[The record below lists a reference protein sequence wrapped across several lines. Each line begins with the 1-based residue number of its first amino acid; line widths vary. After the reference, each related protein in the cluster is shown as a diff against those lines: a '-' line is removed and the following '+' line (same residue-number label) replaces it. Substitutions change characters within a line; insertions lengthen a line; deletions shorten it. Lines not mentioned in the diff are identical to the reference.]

1 MQDLN
6 KDKIPS
12 DKQKGTILITGA
24 SGNLGRS
31 IVEELHNH
39 GFSILATIGA
49 EKEINTFDHL
59 ANVKSHIVNVL
70 DVANVDAFLTAN
82 ADAKIETAIL
92 LIGGFA
98 QGHLRDT
105 DLTTMD
111 KMYQLNFVSAFNI
124 VKPLLT
130 QFEKQGGGHF
140 IFVGARPAIN
150 VEEGKNLFA
159 YAVSKNM
166 VFKMAEIINAD
177 GKDKNISAT
186 VIVPG
191 TIDTPLNRSAM
202 PDADPTKWITPEAIG
217 RAVTFVLSDT
227 GKTLHEPIFK
237 LYNKS

>member
-1 MQDLN
+1 MKDLN
-6 KDKIPS
+6 ENKMHS
-12 DKQKGTILITGA
+12 GNQKGTVLITGA

-39 GFSILATIGA
+39 GFSILATIGL
-49 EKEINTFDHL
+49 EREMNTFDHL
-59 ANVKSHIVNVL
+59 ANVRSQIVDVL

-82 ADAKIETAIL
+82 ATTKIETAIL
-92 LIGGFA
+92 LIGGFV
-98 QGHLRDT
+98 QGHLQDT
-105 DLTTMD
+105 DLAAMD

-140 IFVGARPAIN
+140 IFIGSRPSLN
-150 VEEGKNLFA
+150 VEEGKKLFA
-159 YAVSKNM
+159 YAISKSM

-186 VIVPG
+186 VIVPS

-202 PDADPTKWITPEAIG
+202 PNADPTKWITPEAIG
-217 RAVTFVLSDT
+217 KAVAFVLSDT

>member
-1 MQDLN
+1 MQNLN
-6 KDKIPS
+6 ENKIPS
-12 DKQKGTILITGA
+12 GKQNGTILITGS

-31 IVEELHNH
+31 IVEELHSH
-39 GFSILATIGA
+39 GLNILATIGL
-49 EKEINTFDHL
+49 EKEMNTFSHL
-59 ANVKSHIVNVL
+59 ARVESHVVNVL
-70 DVANVDAFLTAN
+70 DVVNVNAFLAANVAK
-82 ADAKIETAIL
+82 KIETAIL

-98 QGHLRDT
+98 QGRLQNT
-105 DLTTMD
+105 DLATMD

-140 IFVGARPAIN
+140 IFVGARPSLN
-150 VEEGKNLFA
+150 VEEGKSLFA
-159 YAVSKNM
+159 YAISKNM
-166 VFKMAEIINAD
+166 IFKMAEIINAD

-186 VIVPG
+186 VIVPS

-217 RAVTFVLSDT
+217 KAVAFVLSDT